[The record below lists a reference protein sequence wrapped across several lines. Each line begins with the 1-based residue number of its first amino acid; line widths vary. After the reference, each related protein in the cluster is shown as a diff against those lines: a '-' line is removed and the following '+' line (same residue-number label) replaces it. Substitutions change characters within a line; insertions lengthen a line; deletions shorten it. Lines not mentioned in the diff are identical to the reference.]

1 MGRLKLFVFQVW
13 NSELK
18 DIFIIS
24 EKMGSLRPSNSLYQD
39 AQLSQDNVPYR
50 GGPQIPDLAV
60 VKWTRHT
67 EFQSLPLL
75 RQTTLIIVLT
85 IFISLNWNLIYETYI
100 ISQ

>member
-1 MGRLKLFVFQVW
+1 MGRLKLFVSQVW

-18 DIFIIS
+18 YVFIVS
-24 EKMGSLRPSNSLYQD
+24 EKMGSLRPRNSFYQE
-39 AQLSQDNVPYR
+39 AQLSQDNVPCK
-50 GGPQIPDLAV
+50 GGLQIPDLAV
-60 VKWTRHT
+60 VKWTRHI

-75 RQTTLIIVLT
+75 WQTLLIIVLT